1 MNAAGSYD
9 SEELDC
15 SECSHG
21 VTLHTDNGCIYRSAG
36 TRDHAPR
43 TCTCERTRIE
53 LRQNPQLMRVRPRV
67 TVVVDDITALAV
79 DAIVN
84 AANEQLARGGGV
96 CGAIFRAAGPELD
109 DACDAVAP
117 CPTGEARITPGFNA
131 RARWIVH
138 AVGPVWHGGVHR
150 EAELLC
156 GAYRSALELAR
167 DAGAQSIALPA
178 ISTGIYGYPREQA
191 AQIAIH
197 TVREW
202 CKRQALP
209 RQIIFCCF
217 TAEDASIYLKHL

>member
-15 SECSHG
+15 SECGHG

-36 TRDHAPR
+36 TREHAPR

-53 LRQNPQLMRVRPRV
+53 LRQNPQLMRVRPRI
-67 TVVVDDITALAV
+67 TVVVDDITALTV

-84 AANEQLARGGGV
+84 AANEQLTRGGGV
-96 CGAIFRAAGPELD
+96 CGAIFRAAGPALD
-109 DACDAVAP
+109 RACDALAP

-131 RARWIVH
+131 KPSWIVH
-138 AVGPVWHGGVHR
+138 AVGPVWRGGARR
-150 EAELLC
+150 EAELLSS
-156 GAYRSALELAR
+156 AYRSALELAR
-167 DAGAQSIALPA
+167 DAGALSIAFPA

-191 AQIAIH
+191 AQVAIH
-197 TVREW
+197 TVQEW
-202 CKRQALP
+202 CRTQALP

-217 TAEDASIYLKHL
+217 SSEDASVYRKHL